1 MNQKEY
7 NATANG
13 QKDMANAAASVGVAL
28 MMNSKIKQ
36 MGGTGWDASMI
47 AGASASM
54 LAAIKE
60 DLREEYN
67 GLCAKMGTLSHSA

>member
-13 QKDMANAAASVGVAL
+13 QKDMANAAASIGVAL

-36 MGGTGWDASMI
+36 LGGMGWDAAMI
-47 AGASASM
+47 ANANPTT
-54 LAAIKE
+54 LAAIKQ
-60 DLREEYN
+60 DLLAEYN
-67 GLCAKMGTLSHSA
+67 NLVAPCAVSQTT

>member
-13 QKDMANAAASVGVAL
+13 QKDMANAAASIGVAL
-28 MMNSKIKQ
+28 MINSKIKQ
-36 MGGTGWDASMI
+36 LGGTGWDAAMI
-47 AGASASM
+47 ASASPST

-60 DLREEYN
+60 DLLAEYN
-67 GLCAKMGTLSHSA
+67 SLVTPCAVSQTT

>member
-13 QKDMANAAASVGVAL
+13 QKDMANAAASIGVAL

-36 MGGTGWDASMI
+36 LGGTGWDAAMI
-47 AGASASM
+47 ANASPST

-60 DLREEYN
+60 DLLAEYN
-67 GLCAKMGTLSHSA
+67 NLVTACAVSQTT

>member
-1 MNQKEY
+1 MNQREY

-13 QKDMANAAASVGVAL
+13 QKDMANAASSIGVAL

-36 MGGTGWDASMI
+36 LGGTGWDADMI
-47 AGASASM
+47 ASASPST

-60 DLREEYN
+60 DLLAEYN
-67 GLCAKMGTLSHSA
+67 SLVTPCAVSQTT

>member
-13 QKDMANAAASVGVAL
+13 QKDMANAAASIGVAL

-36 MGGTGWDASMI
+36 LGGIGWDAAMI
-47 AGASASM
+47 ANANPTT
-54 LAAIKE
+54 LAAIKQ
-60 DLREEYN
+60 DLLVEYN
-67 GLCAKMGTLSHSA
+67 NLVTPCVPSQTT